1 LCAQVSDTDSNIG
14 CHHGFCPVS
23 RFRSGELD
31 EALQRM
37 DSISLAQR
45 ELGPSFIDRSKLAQ
59 NINATRE
66 LPRLR
71 SDQFSEFESYWSAGI
86 PVVITDVKLQ
96 GNWTPESFRDSESGN
111 LNAKMIDSRETKPKS
126 VKVRRFFEI
135 FLDRE
140 GRSGATVKLKVL
152 RSTFMLSYI
161 AEIIKGLPS
170 RRCF

>member
-1 LCAQVSDTDSNIG
+1 
-14 CHHGFCPVS
+14 
-23 RFRSGELD
+23 
-31 EALQRM
+31 M
-37 DSISLAQR
+37 DSLAQP
-45 ELGPSFIDRSKLAQ
+45 EPGPSSIDQSGPAQ
-59 NINATRE
+59 SVYATRE

-71 SDQFSEFESYWSAGI
+71 SDQVSEFESYWSAGI

-140 GRSGATVKLKVL
+140 GRNGAVVKLKVL
-152 RSTFMLSYI
+152 HGTCMFLYI
-161 AEIIKGLPS
+161 AKIFKGLPS
-170 RRCF
+170 QRCIREKRLGLGWKRVEIYISR

>member
-1 LCAQVSDTDSNIG
+1 L
-14 CHHGFCPVS
+14 
-23 RFRSGELD
+23 GELE

-37 DSISLAQR
+37 DSTSLAQR
-45 ELGPSFIDRSKLAQ
+45 ELEPSSIDQSGLAQ
-59 NINATRE
+59 NVYATHE

-71 SDQFSEFESYWSAGI
+71 SDQLSEFESHWSAGI

-111 LNAKMIDSRETKPKS
+111 LNAKMIDSREMRPKP

-140 GRSGATVKLKVL
+140 GRNGAVVKLKVL
-152 RSTFMLSYI
+152 CATCMF
-161 AEIIKGLPS
+161 
-170 RRCF
+170 